1 MLMIVDLKELKRYDL
16 SVVAKGICESHQH
29 WKVLAELNISG
40 ELSVSRNWLCR
51 FSLPKIYII
60 IIFLVQILSKENI
73 IPLFI
78 AVF

>member
-40 ELSVSRNWLCR
+40 ELSVSRN
-51 FSLPKIYII
+51 
-60 IIFLVQILSKENI
+60 
-73 IPLFI
+73 
-78 AVF
+78 